1 MTGLILVLIISSV
14 LLAMTGSLTPTEA
27 ALLVIGSGVA
37 LFAINFR
44 RHQDHH
50 RMILRSHELGA
61 SSASRVRHLGGLPFP
76 VPTPVN
82 LFLTQDYIR
91 FESDHDLWQCSR
103 SQLDKLVIMT
113 ADQIHS
119 LPDREILSALSG
131 GNSRL
136 LSLVREK
143 IRRGYASL
151 RRSRLLFLKIKSPD
165 QDDSDAE
172 ILILSCTH
180 AKELKKMIRREN
192 LDNLMYDFIPDSSD
206 INNLDRND

>member
-1 MTGLILVLIISSV
+1 MTGLILVLIISSL
-14 LLAMTGSLTPTEA
+14 LLAMTGSLSPGIA
-27 ALLVIGSGVA
+27 AAFIIGSSIG

-44 RHQDHH
+44 QHLERH
-50 RMILRSHELGA
+50 RMVLRSHELGA
-61 SSASRVRHLGGLPFP
+61 TSASQVRHLGGLPFP

-82 LFLTQDYIR
+82 WFITPDCIR

-119 LPDREILSALSG
+119 LPDREILKALSG

-143 IRRGYASL
+143 IRLGYASV
-151 RRSRLLFLKIKSPD
+151 RRSRLVFLKIKNPG
-165 QDDSDAE
+165 QDDHDAD
-172 ILILSCTH
+172 ILILSSNH
-180 AKELKKMIRREN
+180 AKDLKKLIQREQ
-192 LDNLMYDFIPDSSD
+192 LSDRVIDFIPETMEPKA
-206 INNLDRND
+206 N